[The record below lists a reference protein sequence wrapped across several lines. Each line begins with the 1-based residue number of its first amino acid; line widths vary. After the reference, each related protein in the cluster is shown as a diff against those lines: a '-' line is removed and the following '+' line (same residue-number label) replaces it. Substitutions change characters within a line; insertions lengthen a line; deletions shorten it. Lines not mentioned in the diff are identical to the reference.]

1 MTPAEFSKVVAGMA
15 RRVPME
21 IGNVAELTGLSAK
34 AKARSLIGQERP
46 EWLALA
52 DITIEEKTRLGYV
65 GRVSATDPLL
75 RTGEMRDSIEF
86 EVLEDPGTGVSV
98 AIYSNDE
105 KAVIH
110 ELGGGYIP
118 PRPFLATAMRQELPL
133 LSERFSLAAER
144 VFGTK

>member
-1 MTPAEFSKVVAGMA
+1 MTLAEFSEVVADMA
-15 RRVPME
+15 SRVPLE

-52 DITIEEKTRLGYV
+52 DVTVEEKTRLGYV

-86 EVLEDPGTGVSV
+86 ELLEDLGTGVSAV
-98 AIYSNDE
+98 IYSNDE
-105 KAVIH
+105 KAVVQ

>member
-1 MTPAEFSKVVAGMA
+1 MTLAEFSKVVADMA
-15 RRVPME
+15 KRVPIE
-21 IGNVAELTGLSAK
+21 IANVAELTGLSAK

-46 EWLALA
+46 EWPPLA
-52 DITIEEKTRLGYV
+52 DVTVEEKTRLGYV

-86 EVLEDPGTGVSV
+86 EVLEAPGTGVSV
-98 AIYSNDE
+98 AIYSNNE

-110 ELGGGYIP
+110 ELGGDYVP
-118 PRPFLATAMRQELPL
+118 PRPFLATALHEELPL
-133 LSERFSLAAER
+133 LSERFSLAAEQ

>member
-1 MTPAEFSKVVAGMA
+1 MTPAEFSKVVADMA
-15 RRVPME
+15 SRVPLE

-52 DITIEEKTRLGYV
+52 DVTVEEKTRLGYV

-86 EVLEDPGTGVSV
+86 ELLEDLGTGVSAV
-98 AIYSNDE
+98 IYSNDE
-105 KAVIH
+105 KAVVQ